1 MKLIKLKIDDIKP
14 YENNPR
20 KNDEAVNAVVES
32 IKQCSYITPIIVDE
46 NHVIIAG
53 HTRYKALK
61 VLKYEEVECLIID
74 DLDETTKKKYR
85 YLDNKTGEKATW
97 DIMKLEQEL
106 QELDLGDF
114 DFFMMD
120 DSVSSYDVESIESTK
135 EFDIESFDDGKY
147 KYECPK
153 CGFKFN

>member
-1 MKLIKLKIDDIKP
+1 MKLVTLKLNEIKP

-46 NHVIIAG
+46 DHVIIAG
-53 HTRYKALK
+53 HTRYKALQ
-61 VLKYEEVECLIID
+61 VLKYEEAECLICE
-74 DLDETTKKKYR
+74 DLDEETKKKYR
-85 YLDNKTGEKATW
+85 FLDNKTGEKATW

-106 QELDLGDF
+106 EEIDLMGF
-114 DFFMMD
+114 DFFNTD
-120 DSVSSYDVESIESTK
+120 DAVSDYDVETIESTK
-135 EFDIESFDDGKY
+135 EFDIDSFEDEKY